1 MTWAPLIGSLL
12 ARPARTPIG
21 ADERALLDAVIA
33 EPDADGPRLV
43 YADWLQ
49 QHGDGARGELIAVQC
64 ALARLDHPAEHN
76 RLKARDFELVER
88 HGNTWCAAVGIGDV
102 RNNWHPS
109 VWAADFQRGFIEAV
123 EMPAHAFPSV
133 VPPLFGVE
141 PVRALRLIGHSDTLL
156 RLPSS
161 IYLQRLRSFGI
172 RNLNANDDVLAHI
185 LSSPMLTG
193 LEQLQIEDQELGRRT
208 LDALG
213 RTTIRELSLRG
224 ANLDLAIHVL
234 VRSPL
239 ATQLEVLVLDGEV
252 SDDAA
257 LVLVRTDALARVR
270 RLSIAT
276 VSNSVRI
283 QLAERFG
290 ATA

>member
-1 MTWAPLIGSLL
+1 M
-12 ARPARTPIG
+12 
-21 ADERALLDAVIA
+21 ER
-33 EPDADGPRLV
+33 
-43 YADWLQ
+43 
-49 QHGDGARGELIAVQC
+49 RG
-64 ALARLDHPAEHN
+64 
-76 RLKARDFELVER
+76 R
-88 HGNTWCAAVGIGDV
+88 H
-102 RNNWHPS
+102 R
-109 VWAADFQRGFIEAV
+109 
-123 EMPAHAFPSV
+123 
-133 VPPLFGVE
+133 
-141 PVRALRLIGHSDTLL
+141 
-156 RLPSS
+156 
-161 IYLQRLRSFGI
+161 
-172 RNLNANDDVLAHI
+172 
-185 LSSPMLTG
+185 
-193 LEQLQIEDQELGRRT
+193 EQLQIEDQELGRRT